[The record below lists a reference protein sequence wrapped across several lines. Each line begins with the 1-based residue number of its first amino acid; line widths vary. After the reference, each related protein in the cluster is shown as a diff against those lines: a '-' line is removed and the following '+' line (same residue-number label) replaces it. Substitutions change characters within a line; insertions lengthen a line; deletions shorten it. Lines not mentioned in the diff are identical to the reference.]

1 MRKLSASILL
11 AVALAAAS
19 QAQQTGT
26 VRQIAVSGNVHV
38 TQQAILAAIRTKVGS
53 PLDQATLDQDK
64 QAIED
69 MGFFQAVDV
78 RTQPAQPDGWQVL
91 IDVKE
96 WPEIKEIRVAG
107 NTVVSTKAILDAL
120 TVKAG
125 QVYNLKLVKPS
136 TDAINSL
143 YAKEGHFA
151 RVDEFGPLK
160 ESPNTLNI
168 HIVELTVGEVKVVG
182 NLRTKDKIMS
192 RLIKTRPGDVY
203 SSKKWEGDLRRIYST
218 QWFES
223 VKSNED
229 ERREYGK
236 VDLTA
241 EVKETRTGQF
251 GVGLQVDPRS
261 SFAGFI
267 RLQDTN
273 FRGTG
278 QSVGANYLQATSG
291 GGPSVDF
298 DYSNPFWDT
307 KDTTFSASIYS
318 RLIYRFTGTS
328 FGSSSTPTDDNRY
341 TERRTGGTFGFS
353 RPVHENTYQSIS
365 ARFEGI
371 KTGSLNTTSQTGFIK
386 QDGTIGSVTFGLT
399 QNNRD
404 VDVDPARG
412 DWWKVTVE
420 PGVARITDI
429 AGDQADQALLG
440 SNTFVKTNLEYR
452 AYASPGQKPRGR
464 DLDASRRVIA
474 FRARYGIISGKVPFF
489 EQYFAGGSD
498 SIRGYPEDRFWG
510 KQQFLTTL
518 EYRHPLQKSFNLI
531 GFVDYG
537 AAWGGYGTV
546 NNYTQSNKPD
556 FKLGYGAGISLRTP
570 LGPIRLDVGFDENGK
585 SRTHFL
591 IGTSF

>member
-1 MRKLSASILL
+1 MRKLSATFL
-11 AVALAAAS
+11 LAAAMVAVS
-19 QAQQTGT
+19 HAQQAGA
-26 VRQIAVSGNVHV
+26 VRQIAISGNVHV
-38 TQQAILAAIRTKVGS
+38 SQEAILAAIRTKVGS
-53 PLDQATLDQDK
+53 PLDQAILDQDK
-64 QAIED
+64 RAIED
-69 MGFFQAVDV
+69 TGFFQAVDV
-78 RTQPAQPDGWQVL
+78 RAKAAEPDGWQIL

-107 NTVVSTKAILDAL
+107 NTVVSTKTILDGI
-120 TVKAG
+120 TVKPG
-125 QVYNLKLVKPS
+125 QVYNLKMVKPS
-136 TDAINSL
+136 TETINNL
-143 YAKEGHFA
+143 YAKGGYFA

-168 HIVELTVGEVKVVG
+168 HIVELTVGEVKTQG
-182 NLRTKDKIMS
+182 NRRTKDKVMA

-203 SSKKWEGDLRRIYST
+203 SSKKWENDLRRIYGT

-223 VKSNED
+223 VKSSED

-241 EVKETRTGQF
+241 QVKETRTGQF
-251 GVGLQVDPRS
+251 GVGLQIDPRS

-291 GGPSVDF
+291 GGPSVDLN
-298 DYSNPFWDT
+298 YSNPFYDNRDT
-307 KDTTFSASIYS
+307 AFSASIYS

-328 FGSSSTPTDDNRY
+328 FGNSSTPTNDNKY
-341 TERRTGGTFGFS
+341 TERRTGGTMGFTHPLRDNMFS
-353 RPVHENTYQSIS
+353 SVS

-371 KTGSLNTTSQTGFIK
+371 KTGNLSTNANTGFIK
-386 QDGTIGSVTFGLT
+386 QDGTIGSVTFGLNA
-399 QNNRD
+399 NNRD
-404 VDVDPARG
+404 VDVEPSRG
-412 DWWKVTVE
+412 DWWKVSVE
-420 PGVARITDI
+420 PGVARITEI
-429 AGDQADQALLG
+429 AGDQADQNLLG
-440 SNTFVKTNLEYR
+440 SNAFVKTNLEYR

-464 DLDASRRVIA
+464 ELDAPRRVLA
-474 FRARYGIISGKVPFF
+474 FRARYGVISGTVPFF

-498 SIRGYPEDRFWG
+498 TIRGYPEDRFWG

-518 EYRHPLQKSFNLI
+518 EYRHPIQKSFNLI

-537 AAWGGYGTV
+537 GAWGGYGTV
-546 NNYTQSNKPD
+546 NNYAQSNGPRLQ
-556 FKLGYGAGISLRTP
+556 LGYGAGISLRTP
-570 LGPIRLDVGFDENGK
+570 LGPIRLDVGFDEQGK

>member
-1 MRKLSASILL
+1 MRKLSVTFLL
-11 AVALAAAS
+11 AATLVAAS
-19 QAQQTGT
+19 QAQQAGV

-38 TQQAILAAIRTKVGS
+38 SQEAILAAIRTKVGS
-53 PLDQATLDQDK
+53 PLDQAILDQDK
-64 QAIED
+64 QSIED

-78 RTQPAQPDGWQVL
+78 RAQAAQPDGWQIL

-107 NTVVSTKAILDAL
+107 NTVVSTKAILEQL
-120 TVKAG
+120 TFKPG
-125 QVYNLKLVKPS
+125 QVYNLKMVKPS
-136 TDAINSL
+136 TDAINNL

-168 HIVELTVGEVKVVG
+168 HIVELTVGEVKVQG
-182 NLRTKDKIMS
+182 NQRTSDKVMS

-203 SSKKWEGDLRRIYST
+203 SSKKWENDLRRIYGT

-241 EVKETRTGQF
+241 QVKETRTGTF
-251 GVGLQVDPRS
+251 GVGLQIDPRS

-273 FRGTG
+273 FRGSG
-278 QSVGANYLQATSG
+278 QSIGANYLQATSG
-291 GGPSVDF
+291 GGPSVDL
-298 DYSNPFWDT
+298 DYSNPFYDN
-307 KDTTFSASIYS
+307 KDTAFSASIYS

-328 FGSSSTPTDDNRY
+328 FGSSDTPTNDNRY
-341 TERRTGGTFGFS
+341 TERRTGATMGFT
-353 RPVHENTYQSIS
+353 RPIRDNLYSSVSG
-365 ARFEGI
+365 RFEGI
-371 KTGSLNTTSQTGFIK
+371 KTGNLSTTATTGFIK
-386 QDGTIGSVTFGLT
+386 QDGTIGSMTFGLNA
-399 QNNRD
+399 NNRD
-404 VDVDPARG
+404 VDIDPSRG
-412 DWWKVTVE
+412 DWWKLTVE

-429 AGDQADQALLG
+429 AGDQADQNLLG
-440 SNTFVKTNLEYR
+440 SNAFVKSNLEYR

-464 DLDASRRVIA
+464 ELDAPRRVIA
-474 FRARYGIISGKVPFF
+474 FRARYGVISGRVPFF
-489 EQYFAGGSD
+489 EQFFAGGSD
-498 SIRGYPEDRFWG
+498 TIRGYPEDRFWG

-518 EYRHPLQKSFNLI
+518 EYRQPLQKNFNVI

-537 AAWGGYGTV
+537 GAWGGYGTV
-546 NNYTQSNKPD
+546 NSYSQSDKPN
-556 FKLGYGAGISLRTP
+556 LQVGYGAGISLKTP